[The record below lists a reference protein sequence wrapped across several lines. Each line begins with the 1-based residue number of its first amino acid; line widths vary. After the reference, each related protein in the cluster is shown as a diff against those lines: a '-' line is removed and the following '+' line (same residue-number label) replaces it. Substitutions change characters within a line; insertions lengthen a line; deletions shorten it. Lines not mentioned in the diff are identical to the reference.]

1 MSERDTFLEHME
13 NRSACCEYDEPEPE
27 VEVLDRLHAA
37 LEQAWTM
44 LGTTC
49 VGQIQEPSR

>member
-1 MSERDTFLEHME
+1 MDAFEMHME